1 MHFHESNSLFP
12 DEGSITKLMRYFWRT
27 AVLRVKACEISLAAS
42 RALAC
47 RDVQTLINHPVVGR
61 YVKDLQL
68 SAGMVRAVCVPSV
81 CVLLFLF
88 DNALYHVKNV
98 RAWSQHEPAT
108 RGRSFTFGLLY
119 AVLQLAIARLHGETQ
134 NVLELKTE
142 PCHVYVCYRAL

>member
-1 MHFHESNSLFP
+1 
-12 DEGSITKLMRYFWRT
+12 MRYFWRT

-88 DNALYHVKNV
+88 DNALDHVKLSGHGVNTNLRLV
-98 RAWSQHEPAT
+98 EGPS
-108 RGRSFTFGLLY
+108 LL
-119 AVLQLAIARLHGETQ
+119 ACCMLCC
-134 NVLELKTE
+134 N
-142 PCHVYVCYRAL
+142 